1 MYAVPFYVS
10 QAITITYM
18 TCNVSTAG
26 TGTST
31 ARLGIY
37 DTSTSTL
44 QPSALVADA
53 GTVTCDTTGQK
64 TITSLSISLAR
75 GTYWAVLALN
85 SATIAPKFRGHF
97 DVNIQGIY
105 GSTASATAGFCGLLS
120 SSNVTGALPSTF
132 SASTSLSL
140 FRRGPHLQI
149 GI

>member
-1 MYAVPFYVS
+1 
-10 QAITITYM
+10 M

-44 QPSALVADA
+44 EPSALVADA
-53 GTVTCDTTGQK
+53 GTVTCDTTGAK
-64 TITSLSISLAR
+64 TISSLSISLVR

-85 SATIAPKFRGHF
+85 SATVAPQFRGHF
-97 DVNIQGIY
+97 DVSIQGIFTTQL
-105 GSTASATAGFCGLLS
+105 GAAAGYPSLLS

-132 SASTSLSL
+132 SVNTTQFSN
-140 FRRGPHLQI
+140 RRGPQLQI
-149 GI
+149 GL